1 LANGSSF
8 DDWKTTI
15 DEQFDKLGVSRLSS
29 FRLETIYRTESA
41 ISFGGAQFARLQGI
55 KTNFPF
61 WEYSAILDQRTRPSH
76 RALDGKIFLATD
88 SQFWPP
94 LGFRCRCTVI
104 LISKAQAERR
114 GITKPDTITPEMRG
128 NLQNAEFIG
137 DKIGSYNDW
146 LKEQQRGMS
155 SAALNLLQQ
164 AFDNLLNDLLNAN

>member
-1 LANGSSF
+1 M
-8 DDWKTTI
+8 
-15 DEQFDKLGVSRLSS
+15 
-29 FRLETIYRTESA
+29 
-41 ISFGGAQFARLQGI
+41 SFGGAQFARLQQI

-104 LISKAQAERR
+104 LITKAQASRR
-114 GITKPDTITPEMRG
+114 GLTKPDTITPEMQG

-155 SAALNLLQQ
+155 AEYLSLLTQ
-164 AFDNLLNDLLNAN
+164 AFETLLTDLLNAN

>member
-1 LANGSSF
+1 MSYA
-8 DDWKTTI
+8 
-15 DEQFDKLGVSRLSS
+15 
-29 FRLETIYRTESA
+29 
-41 ISFGGAQFARLQGI
+41 GAQFARLQSI

-104 LISKAQAERR
+104 LISKAAALRK
-114 GITKPDTITPEMRG
+114 GIKKPDTITPEMRS

-137 DKIGSYNDW
+137 DKIGTYNDW

-155 SAALNLLQQ
+155 PEILNLLTQ
-164 AFDNLLNDLLNAN
+164 AFETLLTDLLNAN